1 MHKGLTFDVINDSR
15 YYFMIESF
23 ACEDTRDL
31 FMGEK
36 VARFV
41 NFQTTAIRKLQQL
54 HAAQTLSFLRK
65 PPGNRLEPLQ
75 GDLKGYYSIRIND
88 QWRLSF
94 LWGDGSVHQV
104 QIIDYH

>member
-1 MHKGLTFDVINDSR
+1 
-15 YYFMIESF
+15 MIESF
-23 ACEDTRDL
+23 GCEDTRDL
-31 FMGEK
+31 FIGEK

-41 NFQTTAIRKLQQL
+41 NIQTTAIRKLQQL
-54 HAAQTLSFLRK
+54 HAAHTLSFLRK

-94 LWGDGSVHQV
+94 LWVDGSVHQV